1 MKIINVTNKNG
12 ILISQGNKVEEV
24 DNFLNINISNNSWG
38 KPERWILKDSESYDP
53 SDVLENEDRIDQLT
67 GETSSWVKLK
77 AEYTIEI
84 EDLGSSD
91 TYFKN
96 NLDDYLFYLNNQ
108 MNQNFSD
115 PQKYEELKIKLEK
128 ILLKKKALSL
138 LSSTDWTQ
146 TLDNLKI
153 RGEEWVDKWGTYRV
167 ELRKVVNDQRDTLPE
182 EIK

>member
-1 MKIINVTNKNG
+1 MKKVKVINHKNNLTYGTESSNPEEWINDCIINNY
-12 ILISQGNKVEEV
+12 
-24 DNFLNINISNNSWG
+24 WG
-38 KPERWILKDSESYDP
+38 KPERWILKNSESYDP
-53 SDVLENEDRIDQLT
+53 SDILETEDRIDELT
-67 GETSSWVKLK
+67 GEISSWVKLK

-84 EDLGSSD
+84 QDLGD
-91 TYFKN
+91 PDIYFKN
-96 NLDDYLFYLNNQ
+96 NLDDYLFHLNNQ

-115 PQKYEELKIKLEK
+115 PQKYEELKIKYEK

-153 RGEEWVDKWGTYRV
+153 RGEEWVDKWGTYRI